1 MTKRDDE
8 RPDHC
13 GTGKCRLFVDAP
25 LELDATYE
33 PDKNQSHYLIHVMRL
48 KLGES
53 VLLFNGVAGEWRAQV
68 SQLSKRGVTLSVV
81 AQTRPHSPLP
91 DIWLLFAP
99 IKRARLDYMVQKAA
113 EMGAGKVMP
122 VMTRRTMVSRVNE
135 DRLQANLVE
144 AAEQCGL
151 VSVPSLEPTLKLDA
165 VLDRWAEIA
174 PGRRLIFCDEAAEPG
189 AALESLQALKNEGE
203 PLAVLIG
210 PEGGF
215 DPGERD
221 RLLKRDDTVALSLG
235 PRIMRA
241 DTAAVAALSVVQL
254 VLGDWQKCST

>member
-1 MTKRDDE
+1 MAKRDSE
-8 RPDHC
+8 GPDHC
-13 GTGKCRLFVDAP
+13 GTGRCRLFVDTP
-25 LELDATYE
+25 LALDVTYE

-48 KLGES
+48 KAGES
-53 VLLFNGVAGEWRAQV
+53 VLLFNGVSGEWRAEV
-68 SQLSKRGVTLSVV
+68 SQLSKKRLSLNVV
-81 AQTRPHSPLP
+81 EHTRPHQLLP

-99 IKRARLDYMVQKAA
+99 IKRSRLDYMVQKAA

-122 VMTRRTMVSRVNE
+122 VITRRTMVSRVNE
-135 DRLQANLVE
+135 DRLSANLVE

-151 VSVPSLEPTLKLDA
+151 VSVPILEPTLKLDV
-165 VLDRWAEIA
+165 VLDRWAEMA
-174 PGRRLIFCDEAAEPG
+174 PGRRIIFCDEAAEPG
-189 AALESLQALKNEGE
+189 AALESLQALKGANE

-215 DPGERD
+215 DPTERE
-221 RLLKRDDTVALSLG
+221 RLLRRDDTIALSLG

-254 VLGDWQKCST
+254 VLGDWRKS

>member
-1 MTKRDDE
+1 MAKRDE
-8 RPDHC
+8 EGPDHC
-13 GTGKCRLFVDAP
+13 GTGKCRLFVNAP
-25 LELDATYE
+25 LEPDATYE

-68 SQLSKRGVTLSVV
+68 SQLGKRGLTLSVV
-81 AQTRPHSPLP
+81 EQTRPHQSLP

-135 DRLQANLVE
+135 DRLRANLVE

-151 VSVPSLEPTLKLDA
+151 VSVPSLEPALKLDA
-165 VLDRWAEIA
+165 VLDRWAEMA
-174 PGRRLIFCDEAAEPG
+174 PGRRLIFCDETAQSG
-189 AALESLQALKNEGE
+189 AALESLQALKSGGE

-215 DPGERD
+215 DPGERA
-221 RLLKRDDTVALSLG
+221 RLLKRDDTVVLSLG

-254 VLGDWQKCST
+254 VLGDWQKPSP

>member
-1 MTKRDDE
+1 MAKRDNE
-8 RPDHC
+8 GPDHC
-13 GTGKCRLFVDAP
+13 GTGRCRLFVDAP
-25 LELDATYE
+25 LALDATYE

-48 KLGES
+48 KVGES
-53 VLLFNGVAGEWRAQV
+53 VLLFNGIDGEWRAEV
-68 SQLSKRGVTLSVV
+68 SLLGKKSLTLSVV
-81 AQTRPHSPLP
+81 EHTRLHQSLP

-99 IKRARLDYMVQKAA
+99 IKRSRLDYMVQKAA

-122 VMTRRTMVSRVNE
+122 VITRRTMVSRVNE
-135 DRLQANLVE
+135 DRLSANLVE

-151 VSVPSLEPTLKLDA
+151 VSVPTLEPTLKLDV
-165 VLDRWAEIA
+165 VLDRWAEMA
-174 PGRRLIFCDEAAEPG
+174 PGRRIIFCDESAEPG
-189 AALESLQALKNEGE
+189 SALESLQALKDANE

-215 DPGERD
+215 DPSERE
-221 RLLKRDDTVALSLG
+221 RLLRRDDTIALSLG

-254 VLGDWQKCST
+254 VLGDWRKS